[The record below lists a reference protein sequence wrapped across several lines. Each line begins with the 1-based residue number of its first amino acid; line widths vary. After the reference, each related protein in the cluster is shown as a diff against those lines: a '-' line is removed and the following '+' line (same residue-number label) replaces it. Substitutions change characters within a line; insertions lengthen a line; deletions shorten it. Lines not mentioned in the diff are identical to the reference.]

1 MKQKT
6 GIYKLGIV
14 GCGNIS
20 RIHANA
26 IQANKKIEL
35 VSAFSRSDERRT
47 AFCNEFGITGY
58 SDYRE
63 FLRSDNLD
71 AVVLCTP
78 NGTHLDFGLEAA
90 RAGKHLIIEK
100 PLEVTVERGEKLL
113 QACRSEGVLLAVI
126 YQNRFIDN
134 VRKMKKAVHDGV
146 IGRPVMVRVAVK
158 WYRDQEYYRSAP
170 WRGSFKLDGG
180 GALINQ
186 SIHTVDLMLWIA
198 GPVASVQAFKGTLT
212 HEGIEGEDNLVASM
226 QFKNGAL
233 GVLEASTSIVPSQD
247 RIIEIN
253 GTTGT
258 AFLNGDSLR
267 ILSGNNDDGTD
278 TSNIT
283 EKSDAEKQG
292 GAGSSSPLQGLT
304 FDHHSAQ
311 YQAICNQIDE
321 GLQPP
326 VSGEESLNSLAFVE
340 ASYLSADRQTAVS
353 PDELF
358 PFHAEK

>member
-1 MKQKT
+1 MKQRT
-6 GIYKLGIV
+6 GLYKLGIV

-20 RIHANA
+20 RVHANA
-26 IQANKKIEL
+26 IQANDKIEL

-47 AFCNEFGITGY
+47 AFCNEFGIAGY
-58 SDYRE
+58 SDYGE

-90 RAGKHLIIEK
+90 HAGKHLIIEK
-100 PLEVTVERGEKLL
+100 PLEVTVERGKKLL
-113 QACRSEGVLLAVI
+113 QACRSEAAHLAVI
-126 YQNRFIDN
+126 YQNRFIES
-134 VRKMKKAVHDGV
+134 VRKMKKAVDDGL

-233 GVLEASTSIVPSQD
+233 GVLEASTSIVPSQY
-247 RIIEIN
+247 RLIEIN

-267 ILSGNNDDGTD
+267 ILSGNNDDSTD
-278 TSNIT
+278 SSNIT
-283 EKSDAEKQG
+283 EKSDAGKQG
-292 GAGSSSPLQGLT
+292 GSGSSSPLQGLT

-311 YQAICNQIDE
+311 YQAIFDHIDE
-321 GLQPP
+321 GLRPP
-326 VSGEESLNSLAFVE
+326 VSGEESLNSLAFVQ
-340 ASYLSADRQTAVS
+340 AAYLSADRQTAVS
-353 PDELF
+353 PDEIF
-358 PFHAEK
+358 PFHAEE